1 MKKTIEKIKN
11 KRHLS
16 ILILFTMLLC
26 LSYISITG
34 SVYRLSSPHTMI
46 AQAKTSLGKSNAL
59 KRAISYLDYM
69 PFSKSGL
76 IKQLKFEGFS
86 AKEAKYAANNCGANW
101 NKQAVNKAKQY
112 LETTPFSKS
121 GLIKQLKFEGFTS
134 KQAKHGVKYCKA
146 NWKKQAVKKAKQYLD
161 TMSFSKS
168 GLISQLKYE
177 GFTSDQAKY
186 AAKKVGFK

>member
-1 MKKTIEKIKN
+1 MKNLIQKYKN
-11 KRHLS
+11 KKHLS

-26 LSYISITG
+26 LSYVSITG
-34 SVYRLSSPHTMI
+34 SVYRSSSPHTMI
-46 AQAKTSLGKSNAL
+46 AQAKTSLGKINAL
-59 KRAISYLDYM
+59 KRAISYLNYM

-76 IKQLKFEGFS
+76 IDQLKYEGFS
-86 AKEAKYAANNCGANW
+86 TKEAKYAVNNCGANW
-101 NKQAVNKAKQY
+101 NKQAVSKAKQY
-112 LETTPFSKS
+112 LDTTAFSKS
-121 GLIKQLKFEGFTS
+121 GLIDQLKYEGFTT

-146 NWKKQAVKKAKQYLD
+146 NWKKQAVMKARQYLN

-177 GFTSDQAKY
+177 GFTSSQAKY